1 MDQQNTNSQNR
12 DSVRTDGSIVA
23 GESEKIKKLF
33 IGLAVLIIFC
43 SSLAMPLY
51 LSYKAQEKAKEM
63 RVKMDM
69 SQVSNWAQVY
79 KINNQDYFGFDQDI
93 ELQRVFKDIASMDGT
108 ANIFISKDSKKYCCQ
123 VQFENK
129 NLGTWC
135 VDDSGHAGANG
146 QCEKNNIKCE

>member
-1 MDQQNTNSQNR
+1 MDQQNSNSQNR
-12 DSVRTDGSIVA
+12 DSVRTNGAIVS
-23 GESEKIKKLF
+23 GESDKIKKLF
-33 IGLAVLIIFC
+33 IGLAVLIVFC

-51 LSYKAQEKAKEM
+51 LSYKAQEKAKEI

-79 KINNQDYFGFDQDI
+79 RINNQSYSGFEQDL
-93 ELQRVFKDIASMDGT
+93 ELKRVFKDIVSMGGLTD
-108 ANIFISKDSKKYCCQ
+108 IFISPDSKKYCCQ

-135 VDDSGHAGANG
+135 VDDSGHIGSNG
-146 QCEKNNIKCE
+146 RCEKNNIKCE